1 VIPRKEWRRV
11 AKNGGKCRK
20 IVKKTLNWRK
30 KNNGKLGKPK
40 EN

>member
-11 AKNGGKCRK
+11 AKNGGKWRK
-20 IVKKTLNWRK
+20 IVKKTLNRRE
-30 KNNGKLGKPK
+30 KNNGKLGKTK